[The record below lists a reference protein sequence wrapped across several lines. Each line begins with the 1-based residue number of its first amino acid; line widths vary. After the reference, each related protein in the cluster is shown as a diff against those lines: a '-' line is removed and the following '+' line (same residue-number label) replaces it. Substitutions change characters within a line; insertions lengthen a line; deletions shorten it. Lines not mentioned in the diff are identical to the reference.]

1 MSSWHTGDTFS
12 LLQVEVKT
20 NASIFNKSA
29 LLFVEMQLEEV
40 RDFSARLKKLFIQH
54 KKVQVV
60 RLRGLFHPWKQI
72 V

>member
-1 MSSWHTGDTFS
+1 M
-12 LLQVEVKT
+12 LQVKVKT

-40 RDFSARLKKLFIQH
+40 RDFSARLKKLFSQH